1 MGINWNVLTR
11 QTHYW
16 ASLAILLP
24 AFVIIGSGVVLQ
36 LKKDVHWIQPVT
48 QRGLETEPL
57 ISFAQ
62 VLEVA
67 RSVEEAEIETWDDI
81 DRLDVRPD
89 RGMLKVRS
97 MNRWEI
103 QIDTSSAEVLQVAY
117 RRSDLIET
125 IHDGSF
131 FHDNIKLW
139 VFFPTAI
146 VLFLMWLTGVYLF
159 VVPFLARR
167 KKRLRLQRKAAL
179 ET

>member
-1 MGINWNVLTR
+1 MSINWNVFTR
-11 QTHYW
+11 KTHYW

-24 AFVIIGSGVVLQ
+24 ALVIIGSGVVLQ

-48 QRGLETEPL
+48 QRGSDNPPQ
-57 ISFAQ
+57 ISFEQILAA
-62 VLEVA
+62 A
-67 RSVEEAEIETWDDI
+67 RLVEEAEIEGWEDI

-89 RGMLKVRS
+89 RGMLKIRS
-97 MNRWEI
+97 RNRWEI
-103 QIDTSSAEVLQVAY
+103 QIDTASAEVLQVAY

-139 VFFPTAI
+139 IFFPTAI
-146 VLFLMWLTGVYLF
+146 ILFLMWLTGVYLF

-167 KKRLRLQRKAAL
+167 KKRQRLQRMAAMP
-179 ET
+179 